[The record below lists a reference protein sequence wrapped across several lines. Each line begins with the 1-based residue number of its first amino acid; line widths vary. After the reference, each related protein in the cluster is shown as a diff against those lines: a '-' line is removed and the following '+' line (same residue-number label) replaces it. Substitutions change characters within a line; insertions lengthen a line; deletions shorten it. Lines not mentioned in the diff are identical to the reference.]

1 MVRRM
6 DFNAQLNGGT
16 IWGGLKCIQKL
27 LSEGDAIHHP
37 FSANGL

>member
-6 DFNAQLNGGT
+6 NFNAQLNGGT
-16 IWGGLKCIQKL
+16 IWGGLKSIQKL
-27 LSEGDAIHHP
+27 LSDGDAIHHP